1 MDATKAS
8 VIRLNSHLARVFFG
22 DDAVEIPEAEFEGPV
37 RDLARLLNVFL
48 RDVRSAVESARS
60 AEAKALASEQRLTL
74 VAECSEDAIVAF
86 DRTGAV
92 IFANQAW
99 TRRTGLDPA
108 DVLQPPF
115 QIVHPGDRGAFRTK
129 LMMAFVGEGF
139 RMKYRVLGPEQ
150 SERWVSGQ
158 WNPLRDEQ
166 GRPLGVVGVER
177 DETAQRESEAR
188 QQAAR
193 RFESLGRLAGGI
205 AHDFNN
211 LLTVFSVQLDALREH
226 LRHEARGLALLDPMD
241 LAAARAT
248 DLVRQLLV
256 FGAKTQREAQRF
268 DLRDSVKETM
278 GMLRRALGEGIRV
291 ESNLASDPV
300 MVLGDPSQIS
310 QVIMNLCS
318 NARDAME
325 QGGCL
330 RVIVRSDRAADSSG
344 WAILEVTDNG
354 TGIPTKDHDRV
365 FEPFFSTKPPGRGT
379 GLGLALVH
387 EIVERHHGAVEL
399 SSQLGIG
406 TSVRVRL
413 PLHEQ
418 AAPEPMPSEDPE
430 NQKPPAPL
438 VRLRV
443 LLVESNAEV
452 RSVLRGYLERD
463 GHRVFVARDVREAL
477 VLARGSACGF
487 QVLITNALSVEGSS
501 ASLVEDL
508 AAVQPEFGVVLT
520 TGSGTHLEPGSP
532 LAERLRGRSVQ
543 ALSKPFAP
551 TALRSVLSQFSHL
564 AAST

>member
-1 MDATKAS
+1 
-8 VIRLNSHLARVFFG
+8 VVRLNSHLARVFFG

-48 RDVRSAVESARS
+48 RDVRSAVDSARS
-60 AEAKALASEQRLTL
+60 AEAKALASEQRLSL
-74 VAECSEDAIVAF
+74 VAECSEDAIVAL

-108 DVLQPPF
+108 KVLQPPF
-115 QIVHPGDRGAFRTK
+115 QIVHPGDRSGFRTK
-129 LMMAFVGEGF
+129 LTMAFVGEGF
-139 RMKYRVLGPEQ
+139 RMKYRVLGPDK
-150 SERWVSGQ
+150 SERWVDGQ
-158 WNPLRDEQ
+158 WNPLRDDQ

-177 DETAQRESEAR
+177 DETVQRENEAK

-226 LRHEARGLALLDPMD
+226 MRHETRGLALLEPMD

-256 FGAKTQREAQRF
+256 FGGKTQREIQRF
-268 DLRDSVKETM
+268 DLRDSVKETV

-291 ESNLASDPV
+291 ESELEPEPV

-310 QVIMNLCS
+310 QVLMNLCV

-330 RVIVRSDRAADSSG
+330 RVTVRSARATDPVG
-344 WAILEVTDNG
+344 YGILEVTDTG
-354 TGIPTKDHDRV
+354 SGIPAKDHERV

-413 PLHEQ
+413 PLHAQ
-418 AAPEPMPSEDPE
+418 AAIEPSPSEEPE
-430 NQKPPAPL
+430 NLKSPAPL

-443 LLVESNAEV
+443 LLVESNAEL

-463 GHRVFVARDVREAL
+463 GHRVFVAKDAREAL
-477 VLARGSACGF
+477 VLARGSAHGF
-487 QVLITNALSVEGSS
+487 QVLITNALSFEGSG

-508 AAVQPEFGVVLT
+508 TAVQPEFGVVLT
-520 TGSGTHLEPGSP
+520 TGSSAHLEPGSP

-551 TALRSVLSQFSHL
+551 SALRAVLSQFSHL